1 MDQDSNRAGRPGR
14 MAVKRVLRGY
24 GEMTAA
30 LRPGPDF
37 LIIGAK
43 RGGTTSLYNYLLD
56 HPSVRPLF
64 PGRQRIKGLHYFDSE
79 FGRGWR
85 WYKSHFPLR
94 MAGRHVARPWS
105 APAIAGEAS
114 PYYLFHPLAAS
125 RMARD
130 LPEVRLIVLLR
141 DPTERAYSHYKE
153 RLRHGGEWLSFEEA
167 LDAEPDRLSG
177 EAERIARDPG
187 YRSVAH
193 EGHSYLAQ
201 GRYLDMLR
209 RWFDL
214 FGRDRFYVTASED
227 FYADP
232 NRVVNEVWTFLG
244 LQPAMLR
251 SVERYNYHQAPDLAP
266 AIRRRLAAE
275 FAEHNDE
282 LEQFLGR
289 KLPWPAVGTS
299 PEFRARQDG
308 SQR

>member
-1 MDQDSNRAGRPGR
+1 MGQDNDRVDRPGR
-14 MAVKRVLRGY
+14 NAVKGILRGY

-30 LRPGPDF
+30 LRAAPGF

-43 RGGTTSLYNYLLD
+43 RGGTTSLYNYLLE
-56 HPSVRPLF
+56 HPSVQPLF
-64 PGRQRIKGLHYFDSE
+64 PGR
-79 FGRGWR
+79 
-85 WYKSHFPLR
+85 
-94 MAGRHVARPWS
+94 PWIT
-105 APAIAGEAS
+105 PAISGEAS

-125 RMARD
+125 RVARN
-130 LPEVRLIVLLR
+130 LPDVRLIILLR

-177 EAERIARDPG
+177 EAERIASEPG

-193 EGHSYLAQ
+193 EDHSYVAQ
-201 GRYLDMLR
+201 GRYLDMLP

-232 NRVVNEVWTFLG
+232 GRVVNEIWSFLG
-244 LQPAMLR
+244 LPPVTLL
-251 SVERYNYHQAPDLAP
+251 SVRRYNYHQAPDLSP
-266 AIRRRLAAE
+266 ATRRWLVSE
-275 FAEHNDE
+275 FADHNDE

-289 KLPWPAVGTS
+289 
-299 PEFRARQDG
+299 
-308 SQR
+308 

>member
-1 MDQDSNRAGRPGR
+1 MGQDNDRVDRPGR
-14 MAVKRVLRGY
+14 NAVKGTLRCY

-30 LRPGPDF
+30 LRAAPGF

-43 RGGTTSLYNYLLD
+43 RGGTTSLYNYLLE
-56 HPSVRPLF
+56 HPSVQPLF

-79 FGRGWR
+79 FGRGSR
-85 WYKSHFPLR
+85 WYRSHFPLQLS
-94 MAGRHVARPWS
+94 GRHLARPWIT
-105 APAIAGEAS
+105 PAISGEAS

-125 RMARD
+125 RVARN
-130 LPEVRLIVLLR
+130 LPDVRLIILLR

-177 EAERIARDPG
+177 EAERIASEPG

-193 EGHSYLAQ
+193 EDHSYVAQ
-201 GRYLDMLR
+201 GRYLDMLP

-232 NRVVNEVWTFLG
+232 GRVVNEIWSFLG
-244 LQPAMLR
+244 LPPVTLL
-251 SVERYNYHQAPDLAP
+251 SVRRYNYHQAPDLSP
-266 AIRRRLAAE
+266 ATRRWLVSE
-275 FAEHNDE
+275 FADHNDE

-289 KLPWPAVGTS
+289 KLPWPAAGQS
-299 PEFRARQDG
+299 PRLTT
-308 SQR
+308 